1 MNSSPETSSSEGRPI
16 VEGMI
21 DWRDTTAV
29 GPIKNQ
35 GSCGSCWAFATAA
48 VLEAAHVFQTGEY
61 VTLSEQQMVDC
72 ASGDY
77 GDYGCD
83 GGLPAF
89 AMLYSDHD
97 PLMSS
102 EDYPYKA
109 EE

>member
-1 MNSSPETSSSEGRPI
+1 MAHNKFSDWHDFEYKQLLRSNSPNQMNSSPETSSSEGRPI

-61 VTLSEQQMVDC
+61 VTLSEQ
-72 ASGDY
+72 
-77 GDYGCD
+77 
-83 GGLPAF
+83 
-89 AMLYSDHD
+89 
-97 PLMSS
+97 
-102 EDYPYKA
+102 
-109 EE
+109 